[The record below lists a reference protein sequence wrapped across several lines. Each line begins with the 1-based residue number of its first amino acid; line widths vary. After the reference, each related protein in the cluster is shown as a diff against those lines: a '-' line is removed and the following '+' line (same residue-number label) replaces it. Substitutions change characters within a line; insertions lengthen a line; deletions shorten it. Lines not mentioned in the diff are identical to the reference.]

1 MEDLLGFR
9 VAQGSLN
16 SVWRV
21 LSHIANQALEF
32 LLNRVEDE
40 GHRSLLD
47 RVVVLQRPVFLD
59 PSGWQATALR
69 SSALWALA
77 HLVLLDVSFHHLT
90 VESQGLLLGE
100 LIWKLTSLRL
110 DNVGLVNTH
119 DICETILLTVS
130 LEVWLLGKEP
140 FLGEGAI
147 DLLA

>member
-9 VAQGSLN
+9 IAQGSLN
-16 SVWRV
+16 GIRRV

-32 LLNRVEDE
+32 LLNRVQDE

-47 RVVVLQRPVFLD
+47 RVVVLQRSVFLD
-59 PSGWQATALR
+59 SSGWQAAALR
-69 SSALWALA
+69 SSALGTLA
-77 HLVLLDVSFHHLT
+77 YLVLLDVSLHHLT
-90 VESQGLLLGE
+90 VESQGLLFGK
-100 LIWKLTSLRL
+100 LIWKLTFLRL

-130 LEVWLLGKEP
+130 LEVWLLGKET